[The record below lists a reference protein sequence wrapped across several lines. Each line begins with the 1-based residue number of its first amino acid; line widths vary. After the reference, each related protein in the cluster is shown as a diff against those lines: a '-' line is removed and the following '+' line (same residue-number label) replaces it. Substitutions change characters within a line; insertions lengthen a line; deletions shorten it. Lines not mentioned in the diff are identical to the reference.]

1 MLYEDAQDIVTLI
14 KNNIHGLR
22 ITGQMHRKK
31 DIITCID
38 FITMNNLQLV
48 LSMMGRLFDNSL
60 YLNRNGNNF
69 ISMML
74 NGIDSSIFINIR
86 MADDPYEFKY
96 LKWMQNI
103 TKKHAMDL
111 FSKASKKNLK
121 LSSRGLYNSNE
132 ERLDFEKFSDL
143 KNYLF
148 SKDIDDK

>member
-1 MLYEDAQDIVTLI
+1 MLYEDAKDIVILI

-31 DIITCID
+31 DIITSID
-38 FITMNNLQLV
+38 FITMNNLQLI
-48 LSMMGRLFDNSL
+48 LSMLGRLFDSSL

-69 ISMML
+69 ISVML
-74 NGIDSSIFINIR
+74 NGYDSSIFINVR
-86 MADDPYEFKY
+86 MADDPYEYKY
-96 LKWMQNI
+96 LKWLQNI
-103 TKKHAMDL
+103 PKKFAMVL
-111 FSKASKKNLK
+111 FSKASKKKLK
-121 LSSRGLYNSNE
+121 LSSRGLYNTDG